1 MAKKPIHEKISMQ
14 IENTPETT
22 LHPTIG
28 VFVSSLL
35 TRQYLFGLVELCP
48 EEYDMTRLDQML
60 DDALAEC
67 EQLVLGIGEQTVRSD
82 GGTQ

>member
-1 MAKKPIHEKISMQ
+1 MDLPRFLIRKVNS
-14 IENTPETT
+14 
-22 LHPTIG
+22 
-28 VFVSSLL
+28 VSH
-35 TRQYLFGLVELCP
+35 GLVELCP